1 MPRASSPSSQEN
13 ASRAAIE
20 RIRSK
25 HAPSEEVIAKWGEA
39 IVAGDRKM
47 LARGISL
54 VESERP
60 QDRRAA
66 EQLLERLLPFSG
78 KSVRVGVTGVPGAGK
93 STLIERIGLAWIAK
107 GQRVAVL
114 AVDPSSRRTGGSVLG
129 DKTRMDELARS
140 TEAFVRPSP
149 AGQTLGG
156 VARATGEAIVLCEA
170 AGFDRIVVETV
181 GVGQSET
188 EVRELTDFFVL
199 VLIAGAGDE
208 LQGIK
213 RGVLEWA
220 DVLLVNKCDGDNV
233 ERAKAATARYG
244 RALDMLPPPPS
255 GEACQVI
262 ALSAL
267 QGDGVPDFLEIL
279 REREAL
285 LRTSGQYEAL
295 RVEQRIGSLNR
306 LVRASALQFLR
317 DRPGFSEGWDRAVID
332 VKAGRTTP
340 YSAIDRLISGA

>member
-1 MPRASSPSSQEN
+1 
-13 ASRAAIE
+13 
-20 RIRSK
+20 
-25 HAPSEEVIAKWGEA
+25 
-39 IVAGDRKM
+39 
-47 LARGISL
+47 
-54 VESERP
+54 
-60 QDRRAA
+60 
-66 EQLLERLLPFSG
+66 
-78 KSVRVGVTGVPGAGK
+78 
-93 STLIERIGLAWIAK
+93 
-107 GQRVAVL
+107 
-114 AVDPSSRRTGGSVLG
+114 
-129 DKTRMDELARS
+129 
-140 TEAFVRPSP
+140 
-149 AGQTLGG
+149 
-156 VARATGEAIVLCEA
+156 VLCEA

-317 DRPGFSEGWDRAVID
+317 DRPGFSEGWDQAVID